1 MLLTRSPVAL
11 YFLKIEV
18 SDGVR
23 PNDPQRKRSKAR
35 LPEHLKKRHM
45 VLAICVSENIG
56 LRIKAEAERRA
67 VSYGSLLKP
76 LFEELVSGLD
86 SQQAA

>member
-1 MLLTRSPVAL
+1 MILSANVPKRT
-11 YFLKIEV
+11 
-18 SDGVR
+18 GR
-23 PNDPQRKRSKAR
+23 PR